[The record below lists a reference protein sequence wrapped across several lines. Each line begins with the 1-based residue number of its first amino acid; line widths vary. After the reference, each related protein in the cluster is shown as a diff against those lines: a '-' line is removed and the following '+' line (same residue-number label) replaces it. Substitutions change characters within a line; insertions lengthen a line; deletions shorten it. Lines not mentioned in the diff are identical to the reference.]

1 METVEENKGDPPK
14 EETQNEGP
22 PKEEAPKEEAPKE
35 EPPKEEAPKEEAPKE
50 ESPKEEA
57 PKEEPLQTEEKK
69 DALGTEE
76 DEYEDIMGPKKPNFE
91 YPEDYKEKEIK
102 DVDLPNK
109 LSQLYEILGQDAH
122 KRYNFYFL
130 NEKEILMAVA
140 NTFQIF
146 NIETKERKIFP
157 STEVGGIG
165 AVTIH
170 PNEPIFAVG
179 ECGYFPNIYIYR
191 YLDGKVKLYRILR
204 KGTEAAYSA
213 LSFYIKGDSLASVGN
228 EPDYNLV
235 IWNWRKETIILKAK
249 AFSQEIFRVS
259 FSDNFEGKLIT
270 CGMGHIRFWEMATT
284 FTGLKLQGELGKFG
298 QIDLSDISAFVE
310 FPDGKVLCGTEHGT
324 LLLWEGIFVKANLSE
339 PEGKK
344 CHVGLVEHMSW
355 EDTDDMNKMKVM
367 TAAHDGYVKWWKY
380 LDIENVVLDD
390 NSNGFITPLRSV
402 LLVNPENKKPLQIIN
417 LVKRK
422 DFWLVQDGNGYLVKV
437 IPNDTDQFECQIIS
451 SFISDTINYSAFV
464 PEKPAI
470 ISQGADKKLSLS
482 NFGSNMKSFP
492 EKILLEDITTD
503 DALKPT
509 SCCMPTKESL
519 DEPFISAVGYNNGLF
534 KIFSINPELKKL
546 EAIFQSRPHE
556 NEIIRI
562 KFSPDGTYLC
572 TCTKKE
578 IFLFFVEKYDLI
590 SPLCCIQENENQIVD
605 MDWHPNSKFIL
616 VGYTNGTIDEIE
628 VPIQFDKSKTF
639 IFNEPKK
646 RTFKIKQAENQIEKM
661 DEKKRQRLKEAG
673 KLKEEPEPGSVF
685 SCRYVNLYEDG
696 DFLVT
701 SQKPY
706 AEFLYLCTFNFAET
720 NIDQRPINF
729 WKLQPGHDYY
739 VKHLSKNFIYLC
751 TDKGAVQIRN
761 KKLIDKYVEIFP
773 NLPGC
778 QVTNIASS
786 NDENFISISYENGI
800 NSIYS
805 LDSEGYIAIVNSYA
819 SGSNPDDLDLNKEL
833 PVFEDKKIDQI
844 IDNFK
849 HGEFGSIDTT
859 IDPTKMLSLE
869 NDKQEGIEREKERI
883 ANEKKEKL
891 KLKVKKLRDD
901 FNKLKEL
908 NNKLPEEIR
917 LTKEELI
924 IDNKYLQIVE
934 KEKEE
939 NLEDVENKYKWLKA
953 NVNVVIDKIQTFLLS
968 SVDSNIVTV
977 YSFRINEHVSSLRC
991 PSLPKKFDETLE
1003 KLENDLKTFRKKIDF
1018 DTLLPKYLPL
1028 TQANVVSEEEERK
1041 RFIEL
1046 IQRAQDRIVSQEKKK
1061 SAKQTEIE
1069 PEIEETKVDIKDI
1082 KGLLDSKNDVRKKI
1096 NDKEEK
1102 SKAKKKKNVATKTNV
1117 DKIGSYGKCPE
1128 IYNLKTSYERHYD
1141 EKTMLTSTRQ
1151 KKKIYEYLKI
1161 LYNERQNF
1169 NTRVLELKNKKI
1181 EILKKLAEYKK
1192 IMESY
1197 DKELNVEQ
1205 EYDWYNFINID
1216 KVDDLMKIPD
1226 NELKDYMSKK
1236 VNEDEKLKVLFE
1248 EEFKEEAKEK
1258 EEAKDKDKDK
1268 ANVPSTD
1275 KKSPTQT
1282 IESKDKETISKD
1294 NNVSVKKDKT
1304 EDDDDDW
1311 GFEPRIRE
1319 NKQTNDTNLQFEYT
1333 KLNELKYNYKKEI
1346 LLKEINQLIDDF
1358 DNELYALKSERYMVF
1373 FYQKLGEYELILRHK
1388 ELNKL
1393 RAFDKEDKKFCDRL
1407 IKMYDEYKANL
1418 DNLKRNFE
1426 YMDQNKKELKNQD
1439 KKKQEKELA
1448 FEKLIE
1454 NERENRE
1461 QLIKIF
1467 HQRKKESKDPNADD
1481 KLEQEEELNM
1491 PKNITGQM
1499 RSEIYNLKNSCDF
1512 LDVEIQRYI
1521 NKIEDFKRKMNT
1533 DIKTKEALDDKRF
1546 KLIDKI
1552 KANEKQKEKYI
1563 NQIELCLPV
1572 ALDQFHQIEQ
1582 TGRTRLEL
1590 GQAIYIDI
1598 GKSNKLD
1605 KALDQI
1611 METNHRYEKEER
1623 LFTSEFDVKI
1633 RDKRNLE
1640 KKYKDIETVFKNEQI
1655 LKFGLEIDFNFLLQA
1670 NKKTTVDRYE
1680 SEYKKLKIESD
1691 RKVDLYKQKIADA
1704 KKTLQEETNNN
1715 TEELKKIMEKLQDK
1729 QKNDKKLEEKN
1740 SEITKKN
1747 SKKFVMYDLKEKKIK
1762 LKEILKLLKQQMDAL
1777 KREIDIFRRKGG
1789 HIYSTIASNL
1799 V

>member
-1 METVEENKGDPPK
+1 METEDPEKKGEPPK
-14 EETQNEGP
+14 EEQ

-35 EPPKEEAPKEEAPKE
+35 DAPKQESNPTEGKE
-50 ESPKEEA
+50 N
-57 PKEEPLQTEEKK
+57 
-69 DALGTEE
+69 LGTENIHPGEEEEE
-76 DEYEDIMGPKKPNFE
+76 DDYGNMMGPKRANFE

-109 LSQLYEILGQDAH
+109 LCQLYEILGQDAH
-122 KRYNFYFL
+122 KRYNCYFL
-130 NEKEILMAVA
+130 NDKEILMAVA

-157 STEVGGIG
+157 STEIGGIG

-170 PNEPIFAVG
+170 PKEPIFAIG
-179 ECGYFPNIYIYR
+179 ECGYFPNIYLYK

-213 LSFYIKGDSLASVGN
+213 LNFYLKGDSLASVGN

-235 IWNWRKETIILKAK
+235 IWNWKKETIILKAK

-298 QIDLSDISAFVE
+298 QIDLSDISSFVE

-339 PEGKK
+339 PDNKK
-344 CHVGLVEHMSW
+344 CHEGLVEHMSW
-355 EDTDDMNKMKVM
+355 EDTDDINKMKVM

-390 NSNGFITPLRSV
+390 NSNGFITPLRTV
-402 LLVNPENKKPLQIIN
+402 RLLNPENKKTIQIIS

-437 IPNDTDQFECQIIS
+437 IPNDTDEFECKIIS
-451 SFISDTINYSAFV
+451 SFISDTISCSAFV
-464 PEKPAI
+464 PGESAI
-470 ISQGADKKLSLS
+470 ISQGADKKIALSS
-482 NFGSNMKSFP
+482 FASNMKSFP
-492 EKILLEDITTD
+492 QKILLEDTTSPSTS
-503 DALKPT
+503 LRPT
-509 SCCMPTKESL
+509 SCDMPNKESL
-519 DEPFISAVGYNNGLF
+519 DDPFISAVGYDNGLF
-534 KIFSINPELKKL
+534 KIFSINPGLRKL
-546 EAIFQSRPHE
+546 DAIYQSRPHE

-562 KFSPDGTYLC
+562 KFSHDGTYLC
-572 TCTKKE
+572 TCTRKE
-578 IFLFFVEKYDLI
+578 IFLFFVEKFDLI
-590 SPLCCIQENENQIVD
+590 TPLCCIKEEENQITD

-616 VGYTNGTIDEIE
+616 IGYSNGTIDEIE
-628 VPIQFDKSKTF
+628 VPIQYDRSKTF
-639 IFNEPKK
+639 IFNDPKK
-646 RTFKIKQAENQIEKM
+646 KTFKIKQAENQIEKM

-673 KLKEEPEPGSVF
+673 KLKEEPEPGAVY
-685 SCRYVNLYEDG
+685 SCKYVNLYEDG

-706 AEFLYLCTFNFAET
+706 SEFLYLCTFNFSES

-729 WKLQPGHDYY
+729 WKLQSGNDYY

-778 QVTNIASS
+778 QVTNITSS
-786 NDENFISISYENGI
+786 SDEKFISISYENGI
-800 NSIYS
+800 NSIYN
-805 LDSEGYIAIVNSYA
+805 LDSEGYISLVNSYA
-819 SGSNPDDLDLNKEL
+819 TGSNPDDLNLDKQL
-833 PVFEDKKIDQI
+833 PEFSDKNIDHVI
-844 IDNFK
+844 EKFK
-849 HGEFGSIDTT
+849 QGDFNSIDTT
-859 IDPTKMLSLE
+859 IDITTMLSLE
-869 NDKQEGIEREKERI
+869 NDKQEAQEKEKERI

-917 LTKEELI
+917 LTKEELV

-939 NLEDVENKYKWLKA
+939 NLEDVENKYRWLKA
-953 NVNVVIDKIQTFLLS
+953 NVNVIINKIQTFLLS
-968 SVDSNIVTV
+968 SIDSNIVTV
-977 YSFRINEHVSSLRC
+977 YSFRINEQVSSLRC

-1003 KLENDLKTFRKKIDF
+1003 KLENDIKAFRKKIDF

-1046 IQRAQDRIVSQEKKK
+1046 IQRAQDRLVSQEKKK
-1061 SAKQTEIE
+1061 SAKQVEIE
-1069 PEIEETKVDIKDI
+1069 PEIEDTKIDIKDI
-1082 KGLLDSKNDVRKKI
+1082 KDLLDSKNDVKKKI
-1096 NDKEEK
+1096 LDKEEK
-1102 SKAKKKKNVATKTNV
+1102 SKAKKKKNINTKQKQ
-1117 DKIGSYGKCPE
+1117 DKIGKFGKCPE

-1141 EKTMLTSTRQ
+1141 EKTMLTSARQ
-1151 KKKIYEYLKI
+1151 KKKIYQYLKV

-1169 NTRVLELKNKKI
+1169 NSKVMDLKNKKI
-1181 EILKKLAEYKK
+1181 EILKKLSEYKK
-1192 IMESY
+1192 TMEQY

-1205 EYDWYNFINID
+1205 EYDWYNFINND
-1216 KVDDLMKIPD
+1216 RVDDLMKIPE
-1226 NELKDYMSKK
+1226 NELQEYMDKK
-1236 VNEDEKLKVLFE
+1236 IKEDEKLRILFNVE
-1248 EEFKEEAKEK
+1248 IKEEGKDKEEGKEK
-1258 EEAKDKDKDK
+1258 
-1268 ANVPSTD
+1268 NTNTISD
-1275 KKSPTQT
+1275 KKSPSQT
-1282 IESKDKETISKD
+1282 IDSKEKEKEKETITKENMSTTKEKIDKD
-1294 NNVSVKKDKT
+1294 E
-1304 EDDDDDW
+1304 EDEDW

-1319 NKQTNDTNLQFEYT
+1319 NKQTNDTNLQFEYI

-1346 LLKEINQLIDDF
+1346 LLKEINELIDGF
-1358 DNELYALKSERYMVF
+1358 DNELYALKSERCNIS

-1407 IKMYDEYKANL
+1407 VKMYDEYKANL

-1426 YMDQNKKELKNQD
+1426 YMDQNKKELKNQE

-1467 HQRKKESKDPNADD
+1467 HQRKKESKDPNDD

-1563 NQIELCLPV
+1563 NQIDLCLPIS
-1572 ALDQFHQIEQ
+1572 LDQFQQIEPS
-1582 TGRTRLEL
+1582 GRTRLEL
-1590 GQAIYIDI
+1590 GQAIFIDSA
-1598 GKSNKLD
+1598 KSNKLD
-1605 KALDQI
+1605 KSLDQI
-1611 METNHRYEKEER
+1611 IETNHRYEKEER
-1623 LFTSEFDVKI
+1623 LFTSDFDIKI
-1633 RDKRNLE
+1633 RDKRGLE

>member
-1 METVEENKGDPPK
+1 METDNKESKENNPPQEQPPQEQPPQEQQPPPQEEHPPEQPQEDANK
-14 EETQNEGP
+14 
-22 PKEEAPKEEAPKE
+22 ALE
-35 EPPKEEAPKEEAPKE
+35 EPQKKENIETETHPRNEEE
-50 ESPKEEA
+50 
-57 PKEEPLQTEEKK
+57 
-69 DALGTEE
+69 EE
-76 DEYEDIMGPKKPNFE
+76 DEYTDMMGPKKANFE
-91 YPEDYKEKEIK
+91 YPEGYKEKEIK

-109 LSQLYEILGQDAH
+109 LSQLYEILGQDAQ
-122 KRYNFYFL
+122 KRYNCYFL
-130 NEKEILMAVA
+130 NKDEILMAVA

-157 STEVGGIG
+157 STEVGGVG
-165 AVTIH
+165 AITKH
-170 PNEPIFAVG
+170 PSEQIFAVG
-179 ECGYFPNIYIYR
+179 ECGYFPNIYVYKYI
-191 YLDGKVKLYRILR
+191 DNTVKLYRILR
-204 KGTEAAYSA
+204 KGTEQAYSA
-213 LSFYIKGDSLASVGN
+213 LTFYSKGENLASVGS

-235 IWNWRKETIILKAK
+235 IWNWKKETIILKAK

-270 CGMGHIRFWEMATT
+270 CGMGHIRFWEMAKT

-298 QIDLSDISAFVE
+298 QIDLSDISSFVE

-344 CHVGLVEHMSW
+344 CHTGLVEHMSW
-355 EDTDDMNKMKVM
+355 EDTDDVNKMKVM
-367 TAAHDGYVKWWKY
+367 TAGHDGYIKWWKY
-380 LDIENVVLDD
+380 LDIENVMLDD
-390 NSNGFITPLRSV
+390 NSNGFITPLRTV
-402 LLVNPENKKPLQIIN
+402 LLTNPENNRPIKIIS
-417 LVKRK
+417 LVKRD

-437 IPNDTDQFECQIIS
+437 IPSNDSDKFEIKIIS
-451 SFISDTINYSAFV
+451 SFISDAINRTAFI
-464 PEKPAI
+464 PGEPAI
-470 ISQGADKKLSLS
+470 ISQGADKKISICS
-482 NFGSNMKSFP
+482 FASNMKSFP
-492 EKILLEDITTD
+492 QKILLEDPSPLNID
-503 DALKPT
+503 IKPT
-509 SCCMPTKESL
+509 ACDMPNKESL
-519 DEPFISAVGYNNGLF
+519 DDPFISAVGYNNGLF
-534 KIFSINPELKKL
+534 KIFAVNPGLRKL
-546 EAIFQSRPHE
+546 DVIYQARPHE

-562 KFSPDGTYLC
+562 KFSADGAYLC

-578 IFLFFVEKYDLI
+578 IFLFFVEKYDTI
-590 SPLCCIQENENQIVD
+590 NPLCCIQENDNQIVD

-628 VPIQFDKSKTF
+628 VPIQYDKTKTF
-639 IFNEPKK
+639 IFNQPKK

-685 SCRYVNLYEDG
+685 SCKYANLYEEG

-706 AEFLYLCTFNFAET
+706 NEFLYLCTFNFSES
-720 NIDQRPINF
+720 NIDKRPINS
-729 WKLQPGHDYY
+729 WKMPSGHDYY
-739 VKHLSKNFIYLC
+739 VKYLSKNFIFLC
-751 TDKGAVQIRN
+751 TDKGAIQIRN
-761 KKLIDKYVEIFP
+761 KKLIDKYVEICP
-773 NLPGC
+773 NLPGV
-778 QVTNIASS
+778 QVTCITTSQDEKFINIA
-786 NDENFISISYENGI
+786 YENGI

-805 LDSEGYIAIVNSYA
+805 LDNEGYISLINSYA
-819 SGSNPDDLDLNKEL
+819 TGANPDDLELNKEQ
-833 PVFEDKKIDQI
+833 PQFSD
-844 IDNFK
+844 DNIENVIVK
-849 HGEFGSIDTT
+849 LKQGEFNSVDLNV
-859 IDPTKMLSLE
+859 DYNKMLSLE
-869 NDKQEGIEREKERI
+869 NGKQEAQEKEKERI

-891 KLKVKKLRDD
+891 KLKVKKLRED

-924 IDNKYLQIVE
+924 IDYKYLQIVE

-939 NLEDVENKYKWLKA
+939 NLEDVENKYRWLKA
-953 NVNVVIDKIQTFLLS
+953 NVNVVISKIKTFLLS
-968 SVDSNIVTV
+968 SIDSNIVTV
-977 YSFRINEHVSSLRC
+977 FAFRVNEGVSSLRC
-991 PSLPKKFDETLE
+991 PSLPPKFEQTLE
-1003 KLENDLKTFRKKIDF
+1003 KLENDLKNFRKKIDF

-1028 TQANVVSEEEERK
+1028 IQANVVSEEEERK
-1041 RFIEL
+1041 KFEEL
-1046 IQRAQDRIVSQEKKK
+1046 IKRAQDRRVSQEKKK
-1061 SAKQTEIE
+1061 SAKQVEIE
-1069 PEIEETKVDIKDI
+1069 PEIEETKKDVNDIKEM
-1082 KGLLDSKNDVRKKI
+1082 LDSKNDVKKKI
-1096 NDKEEK
+1096 LDKEEK
-1102 SKAKKKKNVATKTNV
+1102 SKAKKKKNVVTKQKV
-1117 DKIGSYGKCPE
+1117 DKVGKYGKCPE

-1141 EKTMLTSTRQ
+1141 EKTMLTSSRQ

-1169 NTRVLELKNKKI
+1169 NKKVIDLKNKKI
-1181 EILKKLAEYKK
+1181 EILKKLEEYKK
-1192 IMESY
+1192 TMKEY
-1197 DKELNVEQ
+1197 NRELNVEE
-1205 EYDWYNFINID
+1205 EYDWYSFINKD
-1216 KVDDLMKIPD
+1216 REDDLMKIPEK
-1226 NELKDYMSKK
+1226 ELNDYMISKIK
-1236 VNEDEKLKVLFE
+1236 EDNKLRILFGME
-1248 EEFKEEAKEK
+1248 SKEEKNPN
-1258 EEAKDKDKDK
+1258 EEKDKDKE
-1268 ANVPSTD
+1268 
-1275 KKSPTQT
+1275 KK
-1282 IESKDKETISKD
+1282 EENKEEKDSIILINTLMKKEE
-1294 NNVSVKKDKT
+1294 KKEEEEE
-1304 EDDDDDW
+1304 EDW
-1311 GFEPRIRE
+1311 NFEPRIRE
-1319 NKQTNDTNLQFEYT
+1319 NKQTNDSNLQYEYI
-1333 KLNELKYNYKKEI
+1333 KLNELKFNYKKEH
-1346 LLKEINQLIDDF
+1346 LLKEINDLIDNF
-1358 DNELYALKSERYMVF
+1358 DSELCALKSERCNIS

-1407 IKMYDEYKANL
+1407 IKMYEEYKANL

-1426 YMDQNKKELKNQD
+1426 YMEQNKKELKNQE
-1439 KKKQEKELA
+1439 KKKQEKEQA

-1467 HQRKKESKDPNADD
+1467 HQRKKESKDPNDD
-1481 KLEQEEELNM
+1481 KLDQEEELNM

-1552 KANEKQKEKYI
+1552 RANEKQKEKYI
-1563 NQIELCLPV
+1563 NQIDLCLPV
-1572 ALDQFHQIEQ
+1572 SLDQFHQIDVE
-1582 TGRTRLEL
+1582 GRTKLEL
-1590 GQAIYIDI
+1590 GQAIFIDTA
-1598 GKSNKLD
+1598 KSNNLA

-1611 METNHRYEKEER
+1611 IETNHQYEREER
-1623 LFTSEFDVKI
+1623 SFTNDFDIKI

-1691 RKVDLYKQKIADA
+1691 RKVDLYKQKIAEA
-1704 KKTLQEETNNN
+1704 KRTLQEETNNN

>member
-1 METVEENKGDPPK
+1 METEDPEKKGEPPK
-14 EETQNEGP
+14 EEQ

-35 EPPKEEAPKEEAPKE
+35 DAPKQESNPTEGKE
-50 ESPKEEA
+50 N
-57 PKEEPLQTEEKK
+57 
-69 DALGTEE
+69 LGTENIHPGEEEEE
-76 DEYEDIMGPKKPNFE
+76 DDYGNMMGPKRANFE

-109 LSQLYEILGQDAH
+109 LCQLYEILGQDAH
-122 KRYNFYFL
+122 KRYNCYFL
-130 NEKEILMAVA
+130 NDKEILMAVA

-157 STEVGGIG
+157 STEIGGIG

-170 PNEPIFAVG
+170 PKEPIFAIG
-179 ECGYFPNIYIYR
+179 ECGYFPNIYLYK

-213 LSFYIKGDSLASVGN
+213 LNFYLKGDSLASVGN

-235 IWNWRKETIILKAK
+235 IWNWKKETIILKAK

-298 QIDLSDISAFVE
+298 QIDLSDISSFVE

-339 PEGKK
+339 PDNKK
-344 CHVGLVEHMSW
+344 CHEGLVEHMSW
-355 EDTDDMNKMKVM
+355 EDTDDINKMKVM

-390 NSNGFITPLRSV
+390 NSNGFITPLRTV
-402 LLVNPENKKPLQIIN
+402 RLLNPENKKTIQIIS

-437 IPNDTDQFECQIIS
+437 IPNDTDEFECKIIS
-451 SFISDTINYSAFV
+451 SFISDTISCSAFV
-464 PEKPAI
+464 PGESAI
-470 ISQGADKKLSLS
+470 ISQGADKKIALSS
-482 NFGSNMKSFP
+482 FASNMKSFP
-492 EKILLEDITTD
+492 QKILLEDTTSPSTS
-503 DALKPT
+503 LRPT
-509 SCCMPTKESL
+509 SCDMPNKESL
-519 DEPFISAVGYNNGLF
+519 DDPFISAVGYDNGLF
-534 KIFSINPELKKL
+534 KIFSINPGLRKL
-546 EAIFQSRPHE
+546 DAIYQSRPHE

-562 KFSPDGTYLC
+562 KFSHDGTYLC
-572 TCTKKE
+572 TCTRKE
-578 IFLFFVEKYDLI
+578 IFLFFVEKFDLI
-590 SPLCCIQENENQIVD
+590 TPLCCIKEEENQITD

-616 VGYTNGTIDEIE
+616 IGYSNGTIDEIE
-628 VPIQFDKSKTF
+628 VPIQYDRSKTF
-639 IFNEPKK
+639 IFNDPKK
-646 RTFKIKQAENQIEKM
+646 KTFKIKQAENQIEKM

-673 KLKEEPEPGSVF
+673 KLKEEPEPGAVY
-685 SCRYVNLYEDG
+685 SCKYVNLYEDG

-706 AEFLYLCTFNFAET
+706 SEFLYLCTFNFSES

-729 WKLQPGHDYY
+729 WKLQSGNDYY

-778 QVTNIASS
+778 QVTNITSS
-786 NDENFISISYENGI
+786 SDEKFISISYENGI
-800 NSIYS
+800 NSIYN
-805 LDSEGYIAIVNSYA
+805 LDSEGYISLVNSYA
-819 SGSNPDDLDLNKEL
+819 TGSNPDDLNLDKQL
-833 PVFEDKKIDQI
+833 PEFSDKNIDHVI
-844 IDNFK
+844 EKFK
-849 HGEFGSIDTT
+849 QGDFNSIDTT
-859 IDPTKMLSLE
+859 IDITTMLSLE
-869 NDKQEGIEREKERI
+869 NDKQEAQEKEKERI

-917 LTKEELI
+917 LTKEELV

-939 NLEDVENKYKWLKA
+939 NLEDVENKYRWLKA
-953 NVNVVIDKIQTFLLS
+953 NVNVIINKIQTFLLS
-968 SVDSNIVTV
+968 SIDSNIVTV
-977 YSFRINEHVSSLRC
+977 YSFRINEQVSSLRC

-1003 KLENDLKTFRKKIDF
+1003 KLENDIKAFRKKIDF

-1046 IQRAQDRIVSQEKKK
+1046 IQRAQDRLVSQEKKK
-1061 SAKQTEIE
+1061 SAKQVEIE
-1069 PEIEETKVDIKDI
+1069 PEIEDTKIDIKDI
-1082 KGLLDSKNDVRKKI
+1082 KDLLDTKKEVKKKI
-1096 NDKEEK
+1096 LDKEEK
-1102 SKAKKKKNVATKTNV
+1102 SKAKKKKNINTKQKQ
-1117 DKIGSYGKCPE
+1117 DKIGKFGKCPE

-1141 EKTMLTSTRQ
+1141 EKTMLTSARQ
-1151 KKKIYEYLKI
+1151 KKKIYQYLKV

-1169 NTRVLELKNKKI
+1169 NSKVMDLKNKKI
-1181 EILKKLAEYKK
+1181 EILKKLSEYKK
-1192 IMESY
+1192 TMEQY

-1205 EYDWYNFINID
+1205 EYDWYNFINND
-1216 KVDDLMKIPD
+1216 RVDDLMKIPE
-1226 NELKDYMSKK
+1226 NELQEYMDKK
-1236 VNEDEKLKVLFE
+1236 IKEDEKLRILFNVE
-1248 EEFKEEAKEK
+1248 IKEEGKDKEEGKEK
-1258 EEAKDKDKDK
+1258 
-1268 ANVPSTD
+1268 NTNTISD
-1275 KKSPTQT
+1275 KKSPSQT
-1282 IESKDKETISKD
+1282 IDSKEKEKEKETITKENMSTTKEKIDKD
-1294 NNVSVKKDKT
+1294 E
-1304 EDDDDDW
+1304 EDEDW

-1319 NKQTNDTNLQFEYT
+1319 NKQTNDTNLQFEYI

-1346 LLKEINQLIDDF
+1346 LLKEINELIDGF
-1358 DNELYALKSERYMVF
+1358 DNELYALKSERCNIS

-1407 IKMYDEYKANL
+1407 VKMYDEYKANL

-1426 YMDQNKKELKNQD
+1426 YMDQNKKELKNQE

-1467 HQRKKESKDPNADD
+1467 HQRKKESKDPNDD

-1563 NQIELCLPV
+1563 NQIDLCLPIS
-1572 ALDQFHQIEQ
+1572 LDQFQQIEPS
-1582 TGRTRLEL
+1582 GRTRLEL
-1590 GQAIYIDI
+1590 GQAIFIDSA
-1598 GKSNKLD
+1598 KSNKLD
-1605 KALDQI
+1605 KSLDQI
-1611 METNHRYEKEER
+1611 IETNHRYEKEER
-1623 LFTSEFDVKI
+1623 LFTSDFDIKI
-1633 RDKRNLE
+1633 RDKRGLE

>member
-1 METVEENKGDPPK
+1 METDNPPK
-14 EETQNEGP
+14 EG
-22 PKEEAPKEEAPKE
+22 
-35 EPPKEEAPKEEAPKE
+35 EPPKE
-50 ESPKEEA
+50 ESPKEDQ
-57 PKEEPLQTEEKK
+57 PKEEAVKEEQPKEEAVKEEPPKEDALNTEEKERL
-69 DALGTEE
+69 ASENPPHTGAEEEE
-76 DEYEDIMGPKKPNFE
+76 DEYGDMMGPKKPNFE

-122 KRYNFYFL
+122 KRYNCFFL

-157 STEVGGIG
+157 STEVGGVG

-170 PNEPIFAVG
+170 PTEPIFAVG
-179 ECGYFPNIYIYR
+179 ECGYFPNIYIYK
-191 YLDGKVKLYRILR
+191 YIEGKVKLYRILR
-204 KGTEAAYSA
+204 KGTEQAYSA
-213 LSFYIKGDSLASVGN
+213 LNFYIKGDSLASVGN

-235 IWNWRKETIILKAK
+235 IWNWKKETIILKAK
-249 AFSQEIFRVS
+249 AFSQEVFAVN

-270 CGMGHIRFWEMATT
+270 CGMGHIKFWEMAKT

-298 QIDLSDISAFVE
+298 QIDLSDISSFVE

-339 PEGKK
+339 PDNKK
-344 CHVGLVEHMSW
+344 CHEGLVEHMSW
-355 EDTDDMNKMKVM
+355 EDVDDINKMKVM

-390 NSNGFITPLRSV
+390 NSNGFITPLRTV
-402 LLVNPENKKPLQIIN
+402 LLKNPENNKPIQIIN

-437 IPNDTDQFECQIIS
+437 IPNDTDEFECKIIS
-451 SFISDTINYSAFV
+451 SFISDSISCSAFV
-464 PEKPAI
+464 PGDSSI
-470 ISQGADKKLSLS
+470 ISQGADKKIALTS
-482 NFGSNMKSFP
+482 FASNMKSFP
-492 EKILLEDITTD
+492 QKILFEDLTSNN
-503 DALKPT
+503 ALKPT
-509 SCCMPTKESL
+509 SCDMPNKESL
-519 DEPFISAVGYNNGLF
+519 EEPFISAVGYNNGLF
-534 KIFSINPELKKL
+534 KIFSINPGLRKL
-546 EAIFQSRPHE
+546 DAIYQSRPHE

-562 KFSPDGTYLC
+562 KFSPDKTYLC

-578 IFLFFVEKYDLI
+578 IFLFFVEKFDLI
-590 SPLCCIQENENQIVD
+590 TPLCCIQEKENQIVD

-616 VGYTNGTIDEIE
+616 VGFSNGTIDEIE
-628 VPIQFDKSKTF
+628 VPIQYDRSKTF
-639 IFNEPKK
+639 IFNDPKK
-646 RTFKIKQAENQIEKM
+646 KTFKIKQAENQIEKM

-673 KLKEEPEPGSVF
+673 KLKEEPEPGTVY

-706 AEFLYLCTFNFAET
+706 SEFLYLCTFNFSES
-720 NIDQRPINF
+720 NVDQRPINF

-739 VKHLSKNFIYLC
+739 VKHLSKNFIFLC

-786 NDENFISISYENGI
+786 PDEKFISIAYENGI

-805 LDSEGYIAIVNSYA
+805 LDSEGYISLVNSYA
-819 SGSNPDDLDLNKEL
+819 TGSNPDDLNLDKEL
-833 PVFEDKKIDQI
+833 PEFSDKNIDHVI
-844 IDNFK
+844 EKFK
-849 HGEFGSIDTT
+849 QGDFNT
-859 IDPTKMLSLE
+859 IDITVDTNNMLSLE
-869 NDKQEGIEREKERI
+869 NDKQEAQEKEKERI

-917 LTKEELI
+917 LTKEELV

-939 NLEDVENKYKWLKA
+939 NLEDVENKYRWLKA
-953 NVNVVIDKIQTFLLS
+953 NVNVVINKIQTFLLS

-977 YSFRINEHVSSLRC
+977 YAFRINEHVSSLRC

-1003 KLENDLKTFRKKIDF
+1003 KLESDIKAFRKKIDF

-1041 RFIEL
+1041 RFVEL
-1046 IQRAQDRIVSQEKKK
+1046 IQRAQDRLVSQEKKK
-1061 SAKQTEIE
+1061 SAKQVEIE

-1082 KGLLDSKNDVRKKI
+1082 KELLDSKNDVRKKI
-1096 NDKEEK
+1096 IDKEEK
-1102 SKAKKKKNVATKTNV
+1102 SKAKKKKNVNV
-1117 DKIGSYGKCPE
+1117 KQKQDKIGTYGKCPE

-1151 KKKIYEYLKI
+1151 KKKIYEYLKV

-1169 NTRVLELKNKKI
+1169 NSKVLELKNKKI

-1192 IMESY
+1192 TMELY
-1197 DKELNVEQ
+1197 NKELNIEK
-1205 EYDWYNFINID
+1205 EYDWYNFINND
-1216 KVDDLMKIPD
+1216 RVDDLMKIPEEEL
-1226 NELKDYMSKK
+1226 NEYMNKK
-1236 VNEDEKLKVLFE
+1236 INEDEKLKALFAVEAPE
-1248 EEFKEEAKEK
+1248 EEKVKEENKDKEK
-1258 EEAKDKDKDK
+1258 EK
-1268 ANVPSTD
+1268 NVNTISD

-1282 IESKDKETISKD
+1282 IDSKEKET
-1294 NNVSVKKDKT
+1294 NLNVSLKKEKAEKD
-1304 EDDDDDW
+1304 EEEDDDW

-1319 NKQTNDTNLQFEYT
+1319 NKQTNDTNLQFEYI

-1346 LLKEINQLIDDF
+1346 LLKEINKLIEDF
-1358 DNELYALKSERYMVF
+1358 DNELYALKSERCNIS

-1426 YMDQNKKELKNQD
+1426 YMDQNKKELKNQE

-1467 HQRKKESKDPNADD
+1467 HQRKKESKDPNDD

-1512 LDVEIQRYI
+1512 LDVEIQRYL

-1563 NQIELCLPV
+1563 NQIDLCLPIS
-1572 ALDQFHQIEQ
+1572 LDQFHQID
-1582 TGRTRLEL
+1582 TSGRTKLEL
-1590 GQAIYIDI
+1590 AQAIYIDMA
-1598 GKSNKLD
+1598 KSNKLD

-1611 METNHRYEKEER
+1611 METNHRYEKEEKS
-1623 LFTSEFDVKI
+1623 FTSDFEVKI
-1633 RDKRNLE
+1633 REKRNFE

>member
-1 METVEENKGDPPK
+1 METEDPEKKGEPPK
-14 EETQNEGP
+14 EEQ

-35 EPPKEEAPKEEAPKE
+35 DAPKQESNPTEGKE
-50 ESPKEEA
+50 N
-57 PKEEPLQTEEKK
+57 
-69 DALGTEE
+69 LGTENIHPGEEEEE
-76 DEYEDIMGPKKPNFE
+76 DDYGNMMGPKRANFE

-109 LSQLYEILGQDAH
+109 LCQLYEILGQDAH
-122 KRYNFYFL
+122 KRYNCYFL
-130 NEKEILMAVA
+130 NDKEILMAVA

-157 STEVGGIG
+157 STEIGGIG

-170 PNEPIFAVG
+170 PKEPIFAIG
-179 ECGYFPNIYIYR
+179 ECGYFPNIYLYK

-213 LSFYIKGDSLASVGN
+213 LNFYLKGDSLASVGN

-235 IWNWRKETIILKAK
+235 IWNWKKETIILKAK

-298 QIDLSDISAFVE
+298 QIDLSDISSFVE

-339 PEGKK
+339 PDNKK
-344 CHVGLVEHMSW
+344 CHEGLVEHMSW
-355 EDTDDMNKMKVM
+355 EDTDDINKMKVM

-390 NSNGFITPLRSV
+390 NSNGFITPLRTV
-402 LLVNPENKKPLQIIN
+402 RLLNPENKKTIQIIS

-437 IPNDTDQFECQIIS
+437 IPNDTDEFECKIIS
-451 SFISDTINYSAFV
+451 SFISDTISCSAFV
-464 PEKPAI
+464 PGESAI
-470 ISQGADKKLSLS
+470 ISQGADKKIALSS
-482 NFGSNMKSFP
+482 FASNMKSFP
-492 EKILLEDITTD
+492 QKILLEDTTSPSTS
-503 DALKPT
+503 LRPT
-509 SCCMPTKESL
+509 SCDMPNKESL
-519 DEPFISAVGYNNGLF
+519 DDPFISAVGYDNGLF
-534 KIFSINPELKKL
+534 KIFSINPGLRKL
-546 EAIFQSRPHE
+546 DAIYQSRPHE

-562 KFSPDGTYLC
+562 KFSHDGTYLC
-572 TCTKKE
+572 TCTRKE
-578 IFLFFVEKYDLI
+578 IFLFFVEKFDLI
-590 SPLCCIQENENQIVD
+590 TPLCCIKEEENQITD

-616 VGYTNGTIDEIE
+616 IGYSNGTIDEIE
-628 VPIQFDKSKTF
+628 VPIQYDRSKTF
-639 IFNEPKK
+639 IFNDPKK
-646 RTFKIKQAENQIEKM
+646 KTFKIKQAENQIEKM

-673 KLKEEPEPGSVF
+673 KLKEEPEPGAVY
-685 SCRYVNLYEDG
+685 SCKYVNLYEDG

-706 AEFLYLCTFNFAET
+706 SEFLYLCTFNFSES

-729 WKLQPGHDYY
+729 WKLQSGNDYY

-778 QVTNIASS
+778 QVTNITSS
-786 NDENFISISYENGI
+786 SDEKFISISYENGI
-800 NSIYS
+800 NSIYN
-805 LDSEGYIAIVNSYA
+805 LDSEGYISLVNSYA
-819 SGSNPDDLDLNKEL
+819 TGSNPDDLNLDKQL
-833 PVFEDKKIDQI
+833 PEFSDKNIDHVI
-844 IDNFK
+844 EKFK
-849 HGEFGSIDTT
+849 QGDFNSIDTT
-859 IDPTKMLSLE
+859 IDITTMLSLE
-869 NDKQEGIEREKERI
+869 NDKQEAQEKEKERI

-917 LTKEELI
+917 LTKEELV

-939 NLEDVENKYKWLKA
+939 NLEDVENKYRWLKA
-953 NVNVVIDKIQTFLLS
+953 NVNVIINKIQTFLLS
-968 SVDSNIVTV
+968 SIDSNIVTV
-977 YSFRINEHVSSLRC
+977 YSFRINEQVSSLRC

-1003 KLENDLKTFRKKIDF
+1003 KLENDIKAFRKKIDF

-1046 IQRAQDRIVSQEKKK
+1046 IQRAQDRLVSQEKKK
-1061 SAKQTEIE
+1061 SAKQVEIE
-1069 PEIEETKVDIKDI
+1069 PEIEDTKIDIKDI
-1082 KGLLDSKNDVRKKI
+1082 KDLLDSKNDVKKKI
-1096 NDKEEK
+1096 LDKEEK
-1102 SKAKKKKNVATKTNV
+1102 SKAKKKKNINTKQKQ
-1117 DKIGSYGKCPE
+1117 DKIGKFGKCPE

-1141 EKTMLTSTRQ
+1141 EKTMLTSARQ
-1151 KKKIYEYLKI
+1151 KKKIYQYLKV

-1169 NTRVLELKNKKI
+1169 NSKVMDLKNKKI
-1181 EILKKLAEYKK
+1181 EILKKLSEYKK
-1192 IMESY
+1192 TMEQY

-1205 EYDWYNFINID
+1205 EYDWYNFINND
-1216 KVDDLMKIPD
+1216 RVDDLMKIPE
-1226 NELKDYMSKK
+1226 NELQEYMDKK
-1236 VNEDEKLKVLFE
+1236 IKEDEKLRILFNVE
-1248 EEFKEEAKEK
+1248 IKEEGKDKEEGKEK
-1258 EEAKDKDKDK
+1258 
-1268 ANVPSTD
+1268 NTNTISD
-1275 KKSPTQT
+1275 KKSPSQT
-1282 IESKDKETISKD
+1282 IDSKEKEKEKETITKENMSTTKEKIDKD
-1294 NNVSVKKDKT
+1294 E
-1304 EDDDDDW
+1304 EDEDW

-1319 NKQTNDTNLQFEYT
+1319 NKQTNDTNLQFEYI

-1346 LLKEINQLIDDF
+1346 LLKEINELIDGF
-1358 DNELYALKSERYMVF
+1358 DNELYALKSERCNIS

-1407 IKMYDEYKANL
+1407 VKMYDEYKANL

-1426 YMDQNKKELKNQD
+1426 YMDQNKKELKNQE

-1467 HQRKKESKDPNADD
+1467 HQRKKESKDPNDD

-1563 NQIELCLPV
+1563 NQIDLCLPIS
-1572 ALDQFHQIEQ
+1572 LDQFQQIEPS
-1582 TGRTRLEL
+1582 GRTRLEL
-1590 GQAIYIDI
+1590 GQAIFIDSA
-1598 GKSNKLD
+1598 KSNKLD
-1605 KALDQI
+1605 KSLDQI

-1623 LFTSEFDVKI
+1623 LFTSDFDIKI
-1633 RDKRNLE
+1633 RDKRGLE

>member
-1 METVEENKGDPPK
+1 METEDKENPENPP
-14 EETQNEGP
+14 P
-22 PKEEAPKEEAPKE
+22 AE
-35 EPPKEEAPKEEAPKE
+35 EPPKEEPPPETSPPEGEEKKEDQPQQEVQAEQEPPKEEKKE
-50 ESPKEEA
+50 NLDTETHPHNEE
-57 PKEEPLQTEEKK
+57 EEEE
-69 DALGTEE
+69 
-76 DEYEDIMGPKKPNFE
+76 EYADMMGPKKPNFE
-91 YPEDYKEKEIK
+91 YPEGYKEKEIK

-109 LSQLYEILGQDAH
+109 LSQLYEILGQDAQ
-122 KRYNFYFL
+122 KRYNCYFL

-157 STEVGGIG
+157 STEVGGVG
-165 AVTIH
+165 VVAKH
-170 PNEPIFAVG
+170 PSEAIFAVG
-179 ECGYFPNIYIYR
+179 ECGYFPNIYIYK
-191 YLDGKVKLYRILR
+191 YIDGQVKLFRILR
-204 KGTEAAYSA
+204 KGTEQAYSA
-213 LSFYIKGDSLASVGN
+213 LSFYSKGENLASVGS

-235 IWNWRKETIILKAK
+235 IWNWQRETIILKAK

-298 QIDLSDISAFVE
+298 QIDLSDISSFVE

-344 CHVGLVEHMSW
+344 CHTGLVEHMSW
-355 EDTDDMNKMKVM
+355 EDVDDINKMKVM
-367 TAAHDGYVKWWKY
+367 TAAHDGYIKWWKY

-390 NSNGFITPLRSV
+390 NSNGFITPLRTV
-402 LLVNPENKKPLQIIN
+402 LLTNPENNRPIKIIS
-417 LVKRK
+417 LVKRS

-437 IPNDTDQFECQIIS
+437 IPNESDNFEIKLIS
-451 SFISDTINYSAFV
+451 SFISAAINRTAFI
-464 PEKPAI
+464 PGEPAI
-470 ISQGADKKLSLS
+470 ISQGADKKISICS
-482 NFGSNMKSFP
+482 YASNMKSFP
-492 EKILLEDITTD
+492 QKILLEDPSPLNND
-503 DALKPT
+503 VFPT
-509 SCCMPTKESL
+509 ACDMPDKESL
-519 DEPFISAVGYNNGLF
+519 DDPFISAVGYNNGLF
-534 KIFSINPELKKL
+534 KLFAINPGLRKL
-546 EAIFQSRPHE
+546 DVIYQARPHE

-562 KFSPDGTYLC
+562 KFSFDGTYLC

-578 IFLFFVEKYDLI
+578 IFLFFVEKYDAI
-590 SPLCCIQENENQIVD
+590 NPLCCIQEHDNQIVD

-616 VGYTNGTIDEIE
+616 VGYSNGTIDEIE
-628 VPIQFDKSKTF
+628 VPIQYDKTKTF

-646 RTFKIKQAENQIEKM
+646 RTFKLKQAENQIEKM

-673 KLKEEPEPGSVF
+673 KLKEEPEPGSIY
-685 SCRYVNLYEDG
+685 SCRYANLYEEG

-701 SQKPY
+701 AQKPY
-706 AEFLYLCTFNFAET
+706 SESLYLCTYNFSES
-720 NIDQRPINF
+720 NIDKRPINS
-729 WKLQPGHDYY
+729 WKLPSGRDYY
-739 VKHLSKNFIYLC
+739 VKHLSKNFIFLC

-773 NLPGC
+773 NNPGI
-778 QVTNIASS
+778 QVTSITTSM
-786 NDENFISISYENGI
+786 DEKFINISYENGI

-805 LDSEGYIAIVNSYA
+805 LDNEGYINLINSYA
-819 SGSNPDDLDLNKEL
+819 TGSNPDELELDKQQVEFPDDNIENVVVKLKQGEFNSVDLN
-833 PVFEDKKIDQI
+833 
-844 IDNFK
+844 
-849 HGEFGSIDTT
+849 IDTN
-859 IDPTKMLSLE
+859 KMLSLE
-869 NDKQEGIEREKERI
+869 NGKQEAQEKEKERI

-891 KLKVKKLRDD
+891 KLKVKKLRED

-917 LTKEELI
+917 LTKEELV
-924 IDNKYLQIVE
+924 IDYKYLQIVE

-939 NLEDVENKYKWLKA
+939 NLEDVENKYRWLKA
-953 NVNVVIDKIQTFLLS
+953 NVNVVISKIQTFLLS
-968 SVDSNIVTV
+968 SIDSNIVTV
-977 YSFRINEHVSSLRC
+977 FAFRVNERVSSLRC
-991 PSLPKKFDETLE
+991 PSLPPQFDQTLD
-1003 KLENDLKTFRKKIDF
+1003 KLETDLKNFRKKIDF

-1041 RFIEL
+1041 KFEEL
-1046 IQRAQDRIVSQEKKK
+1046 IQRAQDRKQSQEKKK
-1061 SAKQTEIE
+1061 SAKQVEIE
-1069 PEIEETKVDIKDI
+1069 PEIEETKKDVNDIKEM
-1082 KGLLDSKNDVRKKI
+1082 LDSKNDVKKKI
-1096 NDKEEK
+1096 IDKEEK
-1102 SKAKKKKNVATKTNV
+1102 SKAKKKKNVVIKQKF
-1117 DKIGSYGKCPE
+1117 DKIGKYGKCPE

-1141 EKTMLTSTRQ
+1141 EKTMLTSNRQ
-1151 KKKIYEYLKI
+1151 RKKIYEYLKI

-1169 NTRVLELKNKKI
+1169 NKKVLELKNKKV
-1181 EILKKLAEYKK
+1181 EILKKLEEYKK
-1192 IMESY
+1192 TMEEY
-1197 DKELNVEQ
+1197 NRELNVE
-1205 EYDWYNFINID
+1205 EKYDWYNFVNID
-1216 KVDDLMKIPD
+1216 REDDLMKIPEKD
-1226 NELKDYMSKK
+1226 LNEYMVSKITKD
-1236 VNEDEKLKVLFE
+1236 DKLRALYGIEPE
-1248 EEFKEEAKEK
+1248 EEKNPNEEKDK
-1258 EEAKDKDKDK
+1258 NKDKDKDK
-1268 ANVPSTD
+1268 DNKNVDNKEEINKLILLDHLT
-1275 KKSPTQT
+1275 KK
-1282 IESKDKETISKD
+1282 EEKKEEE
-1294 NNVSVKKDKT
+1294 
-1304 EDDDDDW
+1304 EDDSDW
-1311 GFEPRIRE
+1311 NFEPRIRE
-1319 NKQTNDTNLQFEYT
+1319 NKQSNETSLQFEYT
-1333 KLNELKYNYKKEI
+1333 KLNELKFNYKKKH
-1346 LLKEINQLIDDF
+1346 LLQEINDLIDNF
-1358 DNELYALKSERYMVF
+1358 DSELCALKSERCNIS

-1407 IKMYDEYKANL
+1407 IKMYEEYKANL

-1426 YMDQNKKELKNQD
+1426 YMEQNKKELKNQE
-1439 KKKQEKELA
+1439 KKKQEKEQA

-1467 HQRKKESKDPNADD
+1467 HQRKKESKDPNDD
-1481 KLEQEEELNM
+1481 KLDQEEELNM

-1499 RSEIYNLKNSCDF
+1499 RSEIYNLKNSVDF

-1552 KANEKQKEKYI
+1552 RANEKQKEKYI
-1563 NQIELCLPV
+1563 NQIDLCLPV
-1572 ALDQFHQIEQ
+1572 SLDQFHQIDIN
-1582 TGRTRLEL
+1582 GRTKLEL
-1590 GQAIYIDI
+1590 GQAIFIDTA
-1598 GKSNKLD
+1598 KSNKLD

-1611 METNHRYEKEER
+1611 IETNHQYEKEEKS
-1623 LFTSEFDVKI
+1623 FTSDFDIKI

-1640 KKYKDIETVFKNEQI
+1640 KKYKDIETIFKNEQI

-1680 SEYKKLKIESD
+1680 SEYKKLKMESD
-1691 RKVDLYKQKIADA
+1691 RKVDLYKQKIAEA
-1704 KKTLQEETNNN
+1704 KRTLQEETNNN

>member
-1 METVEENKGDPPK
+1 METDNKESKENNPPQEQPPQEQPPQEQQPPPQEEHPPEQPQEDANK
-14 EETQNEGP
+14 
-22 PKEEAPKEEAPKE
+22 ALE
-35 EPPKEEAPKEEAPKE
+35 EPQKKENIETETHPRNEEE
-50 ESPKEEA
+50 
-57 PKEEPLQTEEKK
+57 
-69 DALGTEE
+69 EE
-76 DEYEDIMGPKKPNFE
+76 DEYTDMMGPKKANFE
-91 YPEDYKEKEIK
+91 YPEGYKEKEIK

-109 LSQLYEILGQDAH
+109 LSQLYEILGQDAQ
-122 KRYNFYFL
+122 KRYNCYFL
-130 NEKEILMAVA
+130 NKDEILMAVA

-157 STEVGGIG
+157 STEVGGVG
-165 AVTIH
+165 AITKH
-170 PNEPIFAVG
+170 PSEQIFAVG
-179 ECGYFPNIYIYR
+179 ECGYFPNIYIYK
-191 YLDGKVKLYRILR
+191 YIDNTVKLYRILR
-204 KGTEAAYSA
+204 KGTEQAYSA
-213 LSFYIKGDSLASVGN
+213 LTFHSKGENLASVGS

-235 IWNWRKETIILKAK
+235 IWNWKKETIILKAK

-270 CGMGHIRFWEMATT
+270 CGMGHIRFWEMAKT

-298 QIDLSDISAFVE
+298 QIDLSDISSFVE

-344 CHVGLVEHMSW
+344 CHTGLVEHMSW
-355 EDTDDMNKMKVM
+355 EDTDDVNKMKVM
-367 TAAHDGYVKWWKY
+367 TAGHDGYIKWWKY
-380 LDIENVVLDD
+380 LDIENVMLDD
-390 NSNGFITPLRSV
+390 NSNGFITPLRTV
-402 LLVNPENKKPLQIIN
+402 LLTNPENNRPIKIIS
-417 LVKRK
+417 LVKRD

-437 IPNDTDQFECQIIS
+437 IPSNDSDKFEIKIIS
-451 SFISDTINYSAFV
+451 SFISDAINRTAFI
-464 PEKPAI
+464 PGEPAI
-470 ISQGADKKLSLS
+470 ISQGADKKISICS
-482 NFGSNMKSFP
+482 FASNMKSFP
-492 EKILLEDITTD
+492 QKILLEDPSPLNID
-503 DALKPT
+503 IKPT
-509 SCCMPTKESL
+509 ACDMPNKESL
-519 DEPFISAVGYNNGLF
+519 DDPFISAVGYNNGLF
-534 KIFSINPELKKL
+534 KIFAVNPGLRKL
-546 EAIFQSRPHE
+546 DVIYQARPHE

-562 KFSPDGTYLC
+562 KFSADGAYLC

-578 IFLFFVEKYDLI
+578 IFLFFVEKYDTI
-590 SPLCCIQENENQIVD
+590 NPLCCIQENDNQIVD

-628 VPIQFDKSKTF
+628 VPIQYDKTKTF
-639 IFNEPKK
+639 IFNQPKK

-661 DEKKRQRLKEAG
+661 DGKKRQRLKEAG

-685 SCRYVNLYEDG
+685 SCKYANLYEEG

-706 AEFLYLCTFNFAET
+706 NEFLYLCTFNFSES
-720 NIDQRPINF
+720 NIDKRPINS
-729 WKLQPGHDYY
+729 WKMPSGHDYY
-739 VKHLSKNFIYLC
+739 VKYLSKNFIFLC
-751 TDKGAVQIRN
+751 TDKGAIQIRN
-761 KKLIDKYVEIFP
+761 KKLIDKYVEICP
-773 NLPGC
+773 NLPGV
-778 QVTNIASS
+778 QVTCITTSQDEKFINIA
-786 NDENFISISYENGI
+786 YENGI

-805 LDSEGYIAIVNSYA
+805 LDNEGYISLINSYA
-819 SGSNPDDLDLNKEL
+819 TGANPDDLELNKEQ
-833 PVFEDKKIDQI
+833 PQFSD
-844 IDNFK
+844 DNIENVIVK
-849 HGEFGSIDTT
+849 LKQGEFNSVDLNV
-859 IDPTKMLSLE
+859 DYNKMLSLE
-869 NDKQEGIEREKERI
+869 NGKQEAQEKEKERI

-891 KLKVKKLRDD
+891 KLKVKKLRED

-924 IDNKYLQIVE
+924 IDYKYLQIVE

-939 NLEDVENKYKWLKA
+939 NLEDVENKYRWLKA
-953 NVNVVIDKIQTFLLS
+953 NVNVVISKIKTFLLS
-968 SVDSNIVTV
+968 SIDSNIVTV
-977 YSFRINEHVSSLRC
+977 FAFRVNEGVSSLRC
-991 PSLPKKFDETLE
+991 PSLPPKFEQTLE
-1003 KLENDLKTFRKKIDF
+1003 KLENDLKNFRKKIDF

-1028 TQANVVSEEEERK
+1028 IQANVVSEEEERK
-1041 RFIEL
+1041 KFEEL
-1046 IQRAQDRIVSQEKKK
+1046 IKRAQDRRVSQEKKK
-1061 SAKQTEIE
+1061 SAKQVEIE
-1069 PEIEETKVDIKDI
+1069 PEIEETKKDVNDIKEM
-1082 KGLLDSKNDVRKKI
+1082 LDSKNDVKKKI
-1096 NDKEEK
+1096 LDKEEK
-1102 SKAKKKKNVATKTNV
+1102 SKAKKKKNVVTKQKV
-1117 DKIGSYGKCPE
+1117 DKVGKYGKCPE

-1141 EKTMLTSTRQ
+1141 EKTMLTSSRQ

-1169 NTRVLELKNKKI
+1169 NKKVIDLKNKKI
-1181 EILKKLAEYKK
+1181 EILKKLEEYKK
-1192 IMESY
+1192 TMKEY
-1197 DKELNVEQ
+1197 NRELNVEE
-1205 EYDWYNFINID
+1205 EYDWYSFINKD
-1216 KVDDLMKIPD
+1216 REDDLMKIPEK
-1226 NELKDYMSKK
+1226 ELNDYMISKIK
-1236 VNEDEKLKVLFE
+1236 EDNKLRILFGME
-1248 EEFKEEAKEK
+1248 SKEEKNPN
-1258 EEAKDKDKDK
+1258 EEKDKDKE
-1268 ANVPSTD
+1268 
-1275 KKSPTQT
+1275 KK
-1282 IESKDKETISKD
+1282 EENKEEKDAIILINTLMKKEE
-1294 NNVSVKKDKT
+1294 KKEEEEE
-1304 EDDDDDW
+1304 EDW
-1311 GFEPRIRE
+1311 NFEPRIRE
-1319 NKQTNDTNLQFEYT
+1319 NKQTNDSNLQYEYI
-1333 KLNELKYNYKKEI
+1333 KLNELKFNYKKEH
-1346 LLKEINQLIDDF
+1346 LLKEINDLIDNF
-1358 DNELYALKSERYMVF
+1358 DSELCALKSERCNIS

-1407 IKMYDEYKANL
+1407 IKMYEEYKANL

-1426 YMDQNKKELKNQD
+1426 YMEQNKKELKNQE
-1439 KKKQEKELA
+1439 KKKQEKEQA

-1467 HQRKKESKDPNADD
+1467 HQRKKESKDPNDD
-1481 KLEQEEELNM
+1481 KLDQEEELNM

-1552 KANEKQKEKYI
+1552 RANEKQKEKYI
-1563 NQIELCLPV
+1563 NQIDLCLPV
-1572 ALDQFHQIEQ
+1572 SLDQFYQIDVE
-1582 TGRTRLEL
+1582 GRTKLEL
-1590 GQAIYIDI
+1590 GQAIFIDKA
-1598 GKSNKLD
+1598 KSNKLD

-1611 METNHRYEKEER
+1611 IETNHQYEREER
-1623 LFTSEFDVKI
+1623 SFTNDFDIKI

-1691 RKVDLYKQKIADA
+1691 RKVDLYKQKIAEA
-1704 KKTLQEETNNN
+1704 KRTLQEETNNN

>member
-1 METVEENKGDPPK
+1 METDNKESKENNPPQEQPPQEQPPPEQQPPPHEEHPPEQPQEDANK
-14 EETQNEGP
+14 
-22 PKEEAPKEEAPKE
+22 ALE
-35 EPPKEEAPKEEAPKE
+35 EP
-50 ESPKEEA
+50 
-57 PKEEPLQTEEKK
+57 QKK
-69 DALGTEE
+69 DNIETETHTRNEEEEE
-76 DEYEDIMGPKKPNFE
+76 DEYTDMMGPKKANFE
-91 YPEDYKEKEIK
+91 YPEGYKEKEIK

-109 LSQLYEILGQDAH
+109 LSQLYEILGQDAQ
-122 KRYNFYFL
+122 KRYNCYFL
-130 NEKEILMAVA
+130 NKDEILMAVA

-157 STEVGGIG
+157 STEVGGVG
-165 AVTIH
+165 AITKH
-170 PNEPIFAVG
+170 PSEQIFAVG
-179 ECGYFPNIYIYR
+179 ECGYFPNIYIYK
-191 YLDGKVKLYRILR
+191 YIDNTVKLYRILR
-204 KGTEAAYSA
+204 KGTEQAYSA
-213 LSFYIKGDSLASVGN
+213 LTFHSKGENLASVGS

-235 IWNWRKETIILKAK
+235 IWNWKKETIILKAK

-270 CGMGHIRFWEMATT
+270 CGMGHIRFWEMAKT

-298 QIDLSDISAFVE
+298 QIDLSDISSFVE

-344 CHVGLVEHMSW
+344 CHTGLVEHMSW
-355 EDTDDMNKMKVM
+355 EDTDDVNKMKVM
-367 TAAHDGYVKWWKY
+367 TAGHDGYIKWWKY
-380 LDIENVVLDD
+380 LDIENVMLDD
-390 NSNGFITPLRSV
+390 NSNGFITPLRTV
-402 LLVNPENKKPLQIIN
+402 LLTNPENNRPIKIIS
-417 LVKRK
+417 LVKRD

-437 IPNDTDQFECQIIS
+437 IPSNDSDKFEIKIIS
-451 SFISDTINYSAFV
+451 SFISDAINRTAFI
-464 PEKPAI
+464 PGEPAI
-470 ISQGADKKLSLS
+470 ISQGADKKISICS
-482 NFGSNMKSFP
+482 FASNMKSFP
-492 EKILLEDITTD
+492 QKILLEDPSPLNID
-503 DALKPT
+503 IKPT
-509 SCCMPTKESL
+509 ACDMPNKESL
-519 DEPFISAVGYNNGLF
+519 DDPFISAVGYNNGLF
-534 KIFSINPELKKL
+534 KIFAVNPGLRKL
-546 EAIFQSRPHE
+546 DVIYQARPHE

-562 KFSPDGTYLC
+562 KFSADGAYLC

-578 IFLFFVEKYDLI
+578 IFLFFVEKYDTI
-590 SPLCCIQENENQIVD
+590 NPLCCIQENDNQIVD

-628 VPIQFDKSKTF
+628 VPIQYDKTKTF
-639 IFNEPKK
+639 IFNQPKK

-685 SCRYVNLYEDG
+685 SCKYANLYEEG

-706 AEFLYLCTFNFAET
+706 NEFLYLCTFNFSES
-720 NIDQRPINF
+720 NIDKRPINS
-729 WKLQPGHDYY
+729 WKMPSGHDYY
-739 VKHLSKNFIYLC
+739 VKYLSKNFIFLC
-751 TDKGAVQIRN
+751 TDKGAIQIRN
-761 KKLIDKYVEIFP
+761 KKLIDKYVEICP
-773 NLPGC
+773 NLPGV
-778 QVTNIASS
+778 QVTCITTSQDEKFINIA
-786 NDENFISISYENGI
+786 YENGI

-805 LDSEGYIAIVNSYA
+805 LDNEGYISLINSYA
-819 SGSNPDDLDLNKEL
+819 TGANPDDLELNKEQ
-833 PVFEDKKIDQI
+833 PQFSD
-844 IDNFK
+844 DNIENVIVK
-849 HGEFGSIDTT
+849 LKQGEFNSVDLNV
-859 IDPTKMLSLE
+859 DYNKMLSLE
-869 NDKQEGIEREKERI
+869 NGKQEAQEKEKERI

-891 KLKVKKLRDD
+891 KLKVKKLRED

-924 IDNKYLQIVE
+924 IDYKYLQIVE

-939 NLEDVENKYKWLKA
+939 NLEDVENKYRWLKA
-953 NVNVVIDKIQTFLLS
+953 NVNVVISKIKTFLLS
-968 SVDSNIVTV
+968 SIDSNIVTV
-977 YSFRINEHVSSLRC
+977 FAFRVNEGVSSLRC
-991 PSLPKKFDETLE
+991 PSLPPKFEQTLE
-1003 KLENDLKTFRKKIDF
+1003 KLENDLKNFRKKIDF

-1028 TQANVVSEEEERK
+1028 IQANVVSEEEERK
-1041 RFIEL
+1041 KFEEL
-1046 IQRAQDRIVSQEKKK
+1046 IKRAQDRRVSQEKKK
-1061 SAKQTEIE
+1061 SAKQVEIE
-1069 PEIEETKVDIKDI
+1069 PEIEETKKDVNDIKEM
-1082 KGLLDSKNDVRKKI
+1082 LDSKNDVKKKI
-1096 NDKEEK
+1096 LDKEEK
-1102 SKAKKKKNVATKTNV
+1102 SKAKKKKNVVTKQKV
-1117 DKIGSYGKCPE
+1117 DKVGKYGKCPE

-1141 EKTMLTSTRQ
+1141 EKTMLTSSRQ

-1169 NTRVLELKNKKI
+1169 NKKVIDLKNKKI
-1181 EILKKLAEYKK
+1181 EILKKLEEYKK
-1192 IMESY
+1192 TMKEY
-1197 DKELNVEQ
+1197 NRELNVEE
-1205 EYDWYNFINID
+1205 EYDWYSFINKD
-1216 KVDDLMKIPD
+1216 REDDLMKIPEK
-1226 NELKDYMSKK
+1226 ELNDYMISKIK
-1236 VNEDEKLKVLFE
+1236 EDNKLRILFGME
-1248 EEFKEEAKEK
+1248 SKEEKNPY
-1258 EEAKDKDKDK
+1258 EEKDKDKE
-1268 ANVPSTD
+1268 
-1275 KKSPTQT
+1275 KK
-1282 IESKDKETISKD
+1282 EENKEEKDAIILINTLIKKEE
-1294 NNVSVKKDKT
+1294 KKEEEEE
-1304 EDDDDDW
+1304 EDW
-1311 GFEPRIRE
+1311 NFEPRIRE
-1319 NKQTNDTNLQFEYT
+1319 NKQTNDSNLQYEYI
-1333 KLNELKYNYKKEI
+1333 KLNELKFNYKKEH
-1346 LLKEINQLIDDF
+1346 LLKEINDLIDNF
-1358 DNELYALKSERYMVF
+1358 DSELCALKSERCNIS

-1407 IKMYDEYKANL
+1407 IKMYEEYKANL

-1426 YMDQNKKELKNQD
+1426 YMEQNKKELKNQE
-1439 KKKQEKELA
+1439 KKKQEKEQA

-1467 HQRKKESKDPNADD
+1467 HQRKKESKDPNDD
-1481 KLEQEEELNM
+1481 KLDQEEELNM

-1552 KANEKQKEKYI
+1552 RANEKQKEKYI
-1563 NQIELCLPV
+1563 NQIDLCLPV
-1572 ALDQFHQIEQ
+1572 SLDQFHQIDVE
-1582 TGRTRLEL
+1582 GRTKLEL
-1590 GQAIYIDI
+1590 GQAIFIDKA
-1598 GKSNKLD
+1598 KSNKLD

-1611 METNHRYEKEER
+1611 IETNHQYEREER
-1623 LFTSEFDVKI
+1623 SFTNDFDIKI

-1691 RKVDLYKQKIADA
+1691 RKVDLYKQKIAEA
-1704 KKTLQEETNNN
+1704 KRTLQEETNNN